1 MKSKSS
7 DLTWERIIFCPLLSI
22 TNNRGLSNKPE
33 RGFDMKKEGF
43 RSTLLPLLV
52 ILGGGLLALGICYLI
67 FLLINNL
74 GESLFFSTTPTAMPV
89 FIVRR
94 VYAMLLMILYLVLFR
109 TKISDLLKATI
120 LVGPLGFL
128 TTTAILT
135 LYQRPAWAIAI
146 TVFIAAVSAFLV
158 YRFKK
163 SWFYYYAIAITV
175 VVSVAL
181 AWPTE

>member
-1 MKSKSS
+1 MKN
-7 DLTWERIIFCPLLSI
+7 ER
-22 TNNRGLSNKPE
+22 
-33 RGFDMKKEGF
+33 F

-52 ILGGGLLALGICYLI
+52 ILGGGLLALGICYLF

-74 GESLFFSTTPTAMPV
+74 GESLFFFTTPTAMPV

-109 TKISDLLKATI
+109 TRMSDLLKATI

-135 LYQRPAWAIAI
+135 YYEKPVWAIAI
-146 TVFIAAVSAFLV
+146 TVVIAVISAFLL
-158 YRFKK
+158 YISKK

>member
-1 MKSKSS
+1 MKN
-7 DLTWERIIFCPLLSI
+7 ER
-22 TNNRGLSNKPE
+22 
-33 RGFDMKKEGF
+33 F

-52 ILGGGLLALGICYLI
+52 IPAGGLLALGTCYLL
-67 FLLINNL
+67 FLLINYL

-109 TKISDLLKATI
+109 TRMSDLLKAAI

-135 LYQRPAWAIAI
+135 FYQKPAWAIAV
-146 TVFIAAVSAFLV
+146 TVVIAAISAFLL
-158 YRFKK
+158 YISKK
-163 SWFYYYAIAITV
+163 SWFYYYAIVITV

>member
-1 MKSKSS
+1 MNK
-7 DLTWERIIFCPLLSI
+7 ER
-22 TNNRGLSNKPE
+22 
-33 RGFDMKKEGF
+33 F
-43 RSTLLPLLV
+43 RSTYLPLLV
-52 ILGGGLLALGICYLI
+52 ITAGELVALGLCYLL
-67 FLLINNL
+67 FLLITNL
-74 GESLFFSTTPTAMPV
+74 GELLFFSATPTAMPF

-94 VYAMLLMILYLVLFR
+94 VFALLLLILYLVLFR
-109 TKISDLLKATI
+109 TKISDLVKATL

-135 LYQRPAWAIAI
+135 YYEKPVWAIAI
-146 TVFIAAVSAFLV
+146 TVVIAVISAFLL
-158 YRFKK
+158 YISKK

>member
-1 MKSKSS
+1 MSVSVPPYY
-7 DLTWERIIFCPLLSI
+7 LCLSFSVGDCWRWGYV
-22 TNNRGLSNKPE
+22 TY
-33 RGFDMKKEGF
+33 F
-43 RSTLLPLLV
+43 
-52 ILGGGLLALGICYLI
+52 

-74 GESLFFSTTPTAMPV
+74 GESLFFFTTPTAMPV

-109 TKISDLLKATI
+109 TRMSDLLKATI

-135 LYQRPAWAIAI
+135 YYEKPVWAIAI
-146 TVFIAAVSAFLV
+146 TVVIAVISAFLL
-158 YRFKK
+158 YISKK